1 MKRKK
6 AEPIDNILARYLR
19 HIGLE
24 TPLNQYRLINAW
36 ALVVGENVAKKT
48 KDIYIKN
55 QTLCVSLQSPVLRS
69 DLQMKR
75 QTLIARLNATVGT
88 QVIVDIHFT

>member
-6 AEPIDNILARYLR
+6 AEPIDNILARYLH

-36 ALVVGENVAKKT
+36 ALVVGENIAKKT
-48 KDIYIKN
+48 TDIYIKN

>member
-6 AEPIDNILARYLR
+6 AEPIDDILARYLR

-36 ALVVGENVAKKT
+36 ASVVGESVAEKT
-48 KDIYIKN
+48 HDIYIKN
-55 QTLCVSLQSPVLRS
+55 QTLCVSIKSAVLRS
-69 DLQMKR
+69 NLLMKR
-75 QTLIARLNATVGT
+75 QYLIERLYATVGVK
-88 QVIVDIHFT
+88 VIADIHFT

>member
-36 ALVVGENVAKKT
+36 ASIVGKDIAEKT
-48 KDIYIKN
+48 KDIYIKRFVSACS
-55 QTLCVSLQSPVLRS
+55 QPYCV
-69 DLQMKR
+69 
-75 QTLIARLNATVGT
+75 LIYR
-88 QVIVDIHFT
+88 